1 MKYTTKY
8 NYITKESQGVV
19 MSSELTKARSQIN
32 SIKTLLKQEKVQAA
46 LMALS
51 EALKIYLRTKLLKHE
66 KKDFQRK
73 VESAVFQLS
82 SDQTLIQSIAMQID
96 YTPGEEKKLLD
107 NLNII
112 LGELQENTMEEAQQH
127 LQMLEQKR
135 QIGLKQGKEELDKE
149 NYKGAQKQFQN
160 LVRDFPDDSELKVQ
174 ISEYYLE
181 KEMYNESLDYLKSAH
196 KDDPD
201 SVQIFNKLGISLRKS
216 GNYEKAEKA
225 FFEAIKRAQ
234 EDEYLYFNLGRVYI
248 DWQKWD
254 KASKVSQK
262 ALEYNPNF
270 AEAEKMMKFSRKK
283 AQNNN

>member
-1 MKYTTKY
+1 
-8 NYITKESQGVV
+8 